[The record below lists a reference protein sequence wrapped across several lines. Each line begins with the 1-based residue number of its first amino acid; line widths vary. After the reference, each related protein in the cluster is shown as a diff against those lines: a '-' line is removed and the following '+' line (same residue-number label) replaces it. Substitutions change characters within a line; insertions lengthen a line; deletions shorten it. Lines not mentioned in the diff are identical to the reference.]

1 MKNTVIVTA
10 DLGILK
16 AYKLDHTP
24 IKQTPRLELIE
35 ECEMVDAHGKIL
47 DKVTDQAGR
56 WRIPGE
62 KMAMSYAERQKL
74 DLELRKRL
82 IKQLARQI
90 EDLLD
95 GDSVDECYLATS
107 KEMLHPLL
115 EELTPQTRSRVT
127 KSLPVNLTKNDK
139 ADVIAHFLG
148 KPS

>member
-1 MKNTVIVTA
+1 MKNTVIVIA
-10 DLGILK
+10 DLGIFK
-16 AYKLDHTP
+16 AYKLDRTP

-62 KMAMSYAERQKL
+62 KMAMSYGERQKL

-82 IKQLARQI
+82 IKQSARQI
-90 EDLLD
+90 EDLV
-95 GDSVDECYLATS
+95 GGNGVDECYLAAS

-127 KSLPVNLTKNDK
+127 KSLPVNLTKNDR

-148 KPS
+148 APA